1 MPEEI
6 NELQDLDSEEEQEE
20 AENSVSP
27 EKSSLSIGC

>member
-6 NELQDLDSEEEQEE
+6 NELQDLDSEEEQDE
-20 AENSVSP
+20 AEGNVTR

>member
-6 NELQDLDSEEEQEE
+6 NKLQELVDDENEEQAPELV
-20 AENSVSP
+20 A